1 MNISNNGN
9 WEKIDALTMKKLI
22 QAEGIDLVG
31 IADAQNLLLAHP
43 PRPATALMPS
53 ARSVIVMAV
62 AHSLGAVY
70 SPDIMLWTRSKMQTS
85 RLLDETAEKI
95 GRMLEREGFLSLP
108 ISADKPV
115 EIFKHN
121 PETGKKFR
129 QTRTLGF
136 LSLKHAAISCGMGEL
151 GRNNL
156 LLTPEFGP
164 HQRLCAIVTE
174 APLEADSR
182 RELDL
187 CKNCGQCVE
196 ACPSGA
202 LKADRYDVDPCF
214 AFWAYGF
221 KRLPPIRFW
230 EWPGYIKM
238 LRQHL
243 KQRDLLVESGQTYIT
258 DVDNCIECMR
268 VCPVG
273 ENWEKI
279 RPKLLSPQKS
289 GGNHSG
295 KPPGRP

>member
-129 QTRTLGF
+129 QTRTIGF